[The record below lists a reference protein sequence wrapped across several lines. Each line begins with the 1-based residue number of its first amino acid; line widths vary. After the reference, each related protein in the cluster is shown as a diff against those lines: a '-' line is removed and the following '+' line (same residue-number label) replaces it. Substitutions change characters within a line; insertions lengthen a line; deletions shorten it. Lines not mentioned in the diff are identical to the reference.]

1 MLHLLIALFIT
12 QSPVGSV
19 TVPADDC
26 FDAVWVPPG
35 TVGAVVAGP
44 WEGAVFE
51 VVDGD

>member
-44 WEGAVFE
+44 WEGRAFKVSH
-51 VVDGD
+51 GD